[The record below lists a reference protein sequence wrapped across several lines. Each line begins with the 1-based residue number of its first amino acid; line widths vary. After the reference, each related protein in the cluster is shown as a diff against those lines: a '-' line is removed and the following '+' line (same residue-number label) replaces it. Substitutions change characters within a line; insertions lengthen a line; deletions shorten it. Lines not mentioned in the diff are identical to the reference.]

1 MKSSQVRDLARR
13 YATGKLSQESYRSQR
28 RSLID
33 SITGG
38 SVALAYREEKPA
50 AKRSRF
56 DSKLLG
62 LTVVV
67 LIVVGV
73 GVVLAIKHS
82 NAAHASGSGAT
93 QAAVAP
99 AAPVLPQAPG
109 PALVRTFVDAD
120 DWTDGSLQSFSRRWQ
135 SLGSEE
141 QAKAKDSVKYPRLV
155 SEVRQQIDS
164 EKAVAGSNSA
174 GDAHLMELLKL
185 AKTLDVTAGP

>member
-1 MKSSQVRDLARR
+1 MRSSQVRDLARR

-38 SVALAYREEKPA
+38 GVVLTYREEKPA
-50 AKRSRF
+50 VTRPRF

-67 LIVVGV
+67 LIAVGV

-82 NAAHASGSGAT
+82 ASAHAAGSGAA

-99 AAPVLPQAPG
+99 AAPVTPPAPG
-109 PALVRTFVDAD
+109 PALIRTFVDAD
-120 DWTDGSLQSFSRRWQ
+120 DWTDGSLQSFSRRWE
-135 SLGSEE
+135 SLGADE
-141 QAKAKDSVKYPRLV
+141 QAKAKESLTYPRLV

-164 EKAVAGSNSA
+164 EKAVAGSGAAS
-174 GDAHLMELLKL
+174 DAHLMELQKL
-185 AKTLDVTAGP
+185 AKTLGVSAGP